1 MEQLRDFE
9 LIVESLTFT
18 VSDDIINHHVAP
30 SVGNVHDEILAF
42 CMPGTTIHHKH
53 IPVSLSLEVSFQRFV
68 SLQV

>member
-18 VSDDIINHHVAP
+18 VSDYTINHHVAP
-30 SVGNVHDEILAF
+30 SVGNVHDPNV

-53 IPVSLSLEVSFQRFV
+53 IPVSLCLEVSFQRFV